1 MSSKLHTLKLVN
13 CTTKIGSGATPTGGK
28 SAYLETGSFALI
40 RSQNILNE
48 GFSRNGL
55 AFIDEIQADK
65 LNNVEVLTGD
75 VLLNI
80 TGDSVAR
87 VCLVPDGVLP
97 ARVNQHVAII
107 RPDPKYLDNRFLKYY
122 LLSEKQ
128 QNLMLS
134 YAAVGATRN
143 ALTKGMIEQ
152 FEILCP
158 SIAEQIKIANH
169 LSDIDKRID
178 LLKETNKTLESI
190 AQAIFKSWFVDF
202 DPVHAKQQGIEC
214 AGIDKTTADLFPN
227 SFVESELGLI
237 PKGWKVGKVNEL
249 GEVICGKT
257 PSTSDK
263 ENFDGN
269 IPFITIP
276 DMHNNI
282 AITSTNR
289 YLSKKGADS
298 QHKKYLRKGS
308 VCISCIATPGL
319 VSKVTVDSQSNQQ
332 INSVIPDSKW
342 GDDFVLFLLRRIG
355 DAVKMAGSGGSIFHN
370 LNTSN
375 FREIKIILPSSQI
388 SNVFNE
394 LASVYMEKIISNQY
408 QIKTLIALR
417 DTLLPRLISGKLDL
431 SNIEEELEG
440 VA

>member
-65 LNNVEVLTGD
+65 LNNAEVLTGD

-202 DPVHAKQQGIEC
+202 DPVHAKQQGKEC
-214 AGIDKTTADLFPN
+214 AGIDKATADLFPN
-227 SFVESELGLI
+227 SFVESKLGLI
-237 PKGWKVGKVNEL
+237 PKDWEVGVL
-249 GEVICGKT
+249 GDLLTPKRGKT
-257 PSTSDK
+257 ITKSACIAGDVPVVAGGLEPAYFHNKSNVK
-263 ENFDGN
+263 G
-269 IPFITIP
+269 PVITISASGANAGFVRLYQEDVFASDCTYISSEQTDEIFFWYMFLKYNQEKIYFMQQGAAQP
-276 DMHNNI
+276 HIYASDLMRLNVCFLKNNALQSIFNTFI
-282 AITSTNR
+282 APIF
-289 YLSKKGADS
+289 K
-298 QHKKYLRKGS
+298 
-308 VCISCIATPGL
+308 
-319 VSKVTVDSQSNQQ
+319 
-332 INSVIPDSKW
+332 
-342 GDDFVLFLLRRIG
+342 RIG
-355 DAVKMAGSGGSIFHN
+355 RANRQIDI
-370 LNTSN
+370 LSN
-375 FREIKIILPSSQI
+375 
-388 SNVFNE
+388 
-394 LASVYMEKIISNQY
+394 
-408 QIKTLIALR
+408 LR

-431 SNIEEELEG
+431 SKIEKQLEG
-440 VA
+440 VT